1 MSNREK
7 FEQLILA
14 SPLFSLDKEKDM
26 TAYKREAIKMVEN
39 LYSYLMAVNESKY
52 IDYGVEITQTATKCI
67 ENFDPSTGDFLH
79 YFNAA
84 MAKEY
89 RCKSARRA
97 MQEARKGIHV
107 SEDDDRTIR
116 KVRKYMKAKN
126 ITTLTDEQ
134 IEKIAY
140 ALSIPVETVEYS
152 IRAVYETS
160 VVSDISYNDD
170 GEEISLFDTVVS
182 DDDVCGEIISAESSK
197 ELLDQV
203 ESVFRELQERQK
215 PVVSA
220 MMTSRICKIICD
232 NEISIEGYSFVD
244 REIITDYVLNN
255 HVPTQRDIAARFGK
269 NEASISRTVREFVEK
284 LRGDK

>member
-14 SPLFSLDKEKDM
+14 SPLFSLDKEKDR

-52 IDYGVEITQTATKCI
+52 IDYGVEITLTATKCI

-89 RCKSARRA
+89 RRESAKRA
-97 MQEARKGIHV
+97 IQEARKGIHV

-126 ITTLTDEQ
+126 ITTLTD
-134 IEKIAY
+134 
-140 ALSIPVETVEYS
+140 
-152 IRAVYETS
+152 
-160 VVSDISYNDD
+160 
-170 GEEISLFDTVVS
+170 
-182 DDDVCGEIISAESSK
+182 
-197 ELLDQV
+197 
-203 ESVFRELQERQK
+203 
-215 PVVSA
+215 
-220 MMTSRICKIICD
+220 
-232 NEISIEGYSFVD
+232 
-244 REIITDYVLNN
+244 
-255 HVPTQRDIAARFGK
+255 
-269 NEASISRTVREFVEK
+269 
-284 LRGDK
+284 